1 MFLSR
6 EIKVDLITS
15 FWKVLAK
22 FKSTMKRKGPSISEI
37 LLEIWELFIVLPD
50 PQVFWRFPIATL

>member
-1 MFLSR
+1 MFLSK

-15 FWKVLAK
+15 FWKVLVK

-37 LLEIWELFIVLPD
+37 LSEIWELFTVLPD
-50 PQVFWRFPIATL
+50 PRVF